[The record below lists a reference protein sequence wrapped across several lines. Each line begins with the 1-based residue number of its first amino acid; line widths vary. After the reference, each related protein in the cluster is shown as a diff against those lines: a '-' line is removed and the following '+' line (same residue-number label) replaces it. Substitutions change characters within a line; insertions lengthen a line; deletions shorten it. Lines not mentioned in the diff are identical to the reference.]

1 MDEQRLRNEDVG
13 KERER
18 WRQFPANARE
28 RKRGREKK
36 GGSFRPRAL
45 LIKLSTRLSTPIRL
59 SCFEPCRRV
68 IQPTLDAGHCINRY
82 MLNAQTCP
90 NLPWFHSMVTVSF
103 SNFISPSLRSSRLNV
118 YPSWNEMR

>member
-90 NLPWFHSMVTVSF
+90 NLPFRWLLFR
-103 SNFISPSLRSSRLNV
+103 SPTLSLRPFVLRGENV